1 MVTPHIDQALA
12 HFRQRTRIPV
22 QSAISSSTELASS
35 SEPEKAE
42 LHKIY
47 SEIRIKNI
55 EDQIS
60 QILQK
65 VTFFFSCDCTEVLFI
80 KTYTPFTMQEFAGTD
95 WSFSA
100 GMSVLTLC

>member
-1 MVTPHIDQALA
+1 MTPHIDQALA

-22 QSAISSSTELASS
+22 QSAISSSTEFASS

-65 VTFFFSCDCTEVLFI
+65 VTFFFFNVIAQEVLSRHILLLQWKSLLEQTGAF
-80 KTYTPFTMQEFAGTD
+80 
-95 WSFSA
+95 
-100 GMSVLTLC
+100 LTV